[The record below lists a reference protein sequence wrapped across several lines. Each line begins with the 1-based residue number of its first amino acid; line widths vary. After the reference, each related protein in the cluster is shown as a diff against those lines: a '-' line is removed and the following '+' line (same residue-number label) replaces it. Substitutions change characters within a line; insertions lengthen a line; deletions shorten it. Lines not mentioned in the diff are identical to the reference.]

1 MKKYRIIFWA
11 IVALLIA
18 AIFSVPILTADACV
32 IPQQEQTETQTRG
45 NADMTRVQSSAWDTT
60 ALDHWC
66 GEPIGK
72 VRMVGA
78 WFYNYEPSNQTY
90 VLEDETGELWVVRDV
105 GESIGE
111 DDFLLLWIDNNAT
124 PDYLEDDVVVKVWS
138 EVHA

>member
-1 MKKYRIIFWA
+1 
-11 IVALLIA
+11 
-18 AIFSVPILTADACV
+18 
-32 IPQQEQTETQTRG
+32 
-45 NADMTRVQSSAWDTT
+45 
-60 ALDHWC
+60 
-66 GEPIGK
+66 
-72 VRMVGA
+72 MVGA